1 MKYPYLSH
9 EKSFCFIVKRDAC
22 SFFFLETIVGV
33 NQQGESL
40 SESDPREFRLEQ
52 ARENV
57 RNGQIEEGIR
67 VVAALAEEFPDFF
80 DAHGNLAYW
89 LTLTGE
95 NDRAICAYQ
104 ECCEIAPRLP
114 EPHRRLGFLLL
125 EENRFENAIPVFE
138 RLVELTPD
146 DAEALEALG
155 ECHLTQNRVVDAKGV
170 FENLHRILPENHK
183 ATLRL
188 TDCLLELRQRRQAA
202 RLYQHLAGIGVVEL
216 GKIQARFP
224 LVSSVSRSSVAL
236 IRSFFRHGLNRFLSP
251 RFLASFGS
259 EIGTLPSSLKVVR
272 KYGSSLFL
280 RYLEAHF
287 FLGNHYKFPKSPC
300 DLCGS
305 QNFRTVFFHGHQ
317 KKVKCEDCG
326 LECVERKPSESLDVE
341 LETYDSDE
349 VLSEMDEIWSSEGFI
364 SDRAHF
370 IHRVFEEA
378 GLSVPGEGCEI
389 FEFGSAQGQVLEF
402 FSERGAQVRGI
413 ETSSKLTA
421 YCRRKKGLEVDRN
434 TVRGLNPEASA
445 YDFVVAFHV
454 LEHLDRPSELFA
466 KAHEMLREGG
476 FLLIEVP
483 SADLEHSPLAHQLN
497 LKHGYVNEA
506 HLNYFQPPIIEGYL
520 KKYGF
525 DLLNSYD
532 YFVDFVRSSGFLAR
546 KVSR

>member
-125 EENRFENAIPVFE
+125 EENRFEAAIPVFE
-138 RLVELTPD
+138 RLVDLTPD

-202 RLYQHLAGIGVVEL
+202 RLYQ
-216 GKIQARFP
+216 
-224 LVSSVSRSSVAL
+224 
-236 IRSFFRHGLNRFLSP
+236 
-251 RFLASFGS
+251 
-259 EIGTLPSSLKVVR
+259 
-272 KYGSSLFL
+272 
-280 RYLEAHF
+280 
-287 FLGNHYKFPKSPC
+287 
-300 DLCGS
+300 
-305 QNFRTVFFHGHQ
+305 
-317 KKVKCEDCG
+317 
-326 LECVERKPSESLDVE
+326 
-341 LETYDSDE
+341 
-349 VLSEMDEIWSSEGFI
+349 
-364 SDRAHF
+364 
-370 IHRVFEEA
+370 
-378 GLSVPGEGCEI
+378 
-389 FEFGSAQGQVLEF
+389 
-402 FSERGAQVRGI
+402 
-413 ETSSKLTA
+413 
-421 YCRRKKGLEVDRN
+421 
-434 TVRGLNPEASA
+434 
-445 YDFVVAFHV
+445 
-454 LEHLDRPSELFA
+454 
-466 KAHEMLREGG
+466 
-476 FLLIEVP
+476 
-483 SADLEHSPLAHQLN
+483 
-497 LKHGYVNEA
+497 
-506 HLNYFQPPIIEGYL
+506 
-520 KKYGF
+520 
-525 DLLNSYD
+525 
-532 YFVDFVRSSGFLAR
+532 
-546 KVSR
+546 